1 MIAHDADLVAEYR
14 AKGWWGDVTL
24 DDRVRTAVA
33 AHPLR
38 MALVDPPDRAEFA
51 SGSPRRLNWAGLDA
65 AIEAAAGRM
74 ALMGV
79 RRDDVVIYQLP
90 NTIDPVIILL
100 ACARLGAI
108 CSPVLPQFD
117 ENELRPIVA
126 LLKPRLFITVSRF
139 KRRDLSASARAACE
153 AQGCPVVVLDQPE
166 AADWFEA
173 DAGAAEA
180 LAAVHREDGRA
191 VADDVFTVCWTSGTE
206 GEPKGAMRT
215 HNNWAWTGRIMIDS
229 AQLQPADV
237 ILNTRPLVN
246 MAAIGGSLMPWL
258 MGGGTMVMHSPLDIG
273 LALQQ
278 IRDERVQA
286 TFMPPAFF
294 MSLLKDPEVAAGA
307 DVSSLRVM
315 GTGSA
320 VIPSWVIERMEA
332 DYGVEI
338 VNFFGAN
345 EGTSL
350 LSSPREMPD
359 ASHRG
364 NYFPRLGSPQ
374 FAWSSI
380 PQAVQIEARLIDLE
394 TGEVVDTPGRSGELR
409 MRSPSIFA
417 GYFGRRDQTDAAFDA
432 EGYLR
437 TGDLFEIAGEGELE
451 RYYRYVGRCKDI
463 IVRGGLKIAPAE
475 LDELLSRHP
484 QLKEVATFACRD
496 ARLGEKV
503 GVAVTPR
510 EGETVTLQDII
521 QFLKDR
527 KVAVFKL
534 PERLLVLDALPRNAM
549 HKVLRRE
556 LSRIADESEAA

>member
-1 MIAHDADLVAEYR
+1 VIAHDAGLVAEYR

-24 DDRVRTAVA
+24 DDRVRAAAA
-33 AHPLR
+33 AHPQRL
-38 MALVDPPDRAEFA
+38 ALVDPPNRAEFT
-51 SGSPRRLNWAGLDA
+51 GGTPRRLDWAGLDA
-65 AIEAAAGRM
+65 AIDAAAGRM
-74 ALMGV
+74 ALLGV

-126 LLKPRLFITVSRF
+126 LLKPRVFITVSRF
-139 KRRDLSASARAACE
+139 KRRDLSVAARPVCE
-153 AQGCPVVVLDQPE
+153 EAGCPVVVLDQPE
-166 AADWFEA
+166 TANWFEA
-173 DAGAAEA
+173 DTAAAEA
-180 LAAVHREDGRA
+180 LATVHREDGRA

-215 HNNWAWTGRIMIDS
+215 HNNWAWTGQIMIDS
-229 AQLQPADV
+229 AQLRPDDV

-246 MAAIGGSLMPWL
+246 MAAIGGSVMPWL
-258 MGGGTMVMHSPLDIG
+258 MGGGALVMHSPLDIG
-273 LALQQ
+273 LALEQ

-294 MSLLKDPEVAAGA
+294 LSLLKDPAVAAGA
-307 DVSSLRVM
+307 DISSLRVM

-320 VIPSWVIERMEA
+320 VIPSWAIERMEA

-350 LSSPREMPD
+350 LSSVREMPE

-364 NYFPRLGSPQ
+364 SYFPRLGSQQ
-374 FAWSSI
+374 FTWASI
-380 PQAVQIEARLIDLE
+380 PQSVQIQARLIDLE
-394 TGEVVDTPGRSGELR
+394 TGETVYAPGRSGELR

-417 GYFGRRDQTDAAFDA
+417 GYFGRQDQTEAAFDS

-437 TGDLFEIAGEGELE
+437 TGDLFEIAGEDELS

-510 EGETVTLQDII
+510 DGETVTLEGLI
-521 QFLKDR
+521 QFLKDK

-534 PERLLVLDALPRNAM
+534 PEHLLVLDALPRNAM

-556 LSRIADESEAA
+556 LSRMADEGEAA

>member
-1 MIAHDADLVAEYR
+1 VIAHDADLVAEYR
-14 AKGWWGDVTL
+14 AKGWWSDVTL
-24 DDRVRTAVA
+24 DDRARMAAA
-33 AHPLR
+33 AHPQRL
-38 MALVDPPDRAEFA
+38 ALVDPPDRSEFTGGA
-51 SGSPRRLNWAGLDA
+51 PRRLDWAGLDA

-74 ALMGV
+74 ALLGV

-108 CSPVLPQFD
+108 CSPILPQFD

-126 LLKPRLFITVSRF
+126 LLKPRVFITVSRF
-139 KRRDLSASARAACE
+139 KRRDLSVAARAVCE
-153 AQGCPVVVLDQPE
+153 GAGCPVVILDQPE
-166 AADWFEA
+166 AADWFEI
-173 DAGAAEA
+173 DAAAAEA
-180 LAAVHREDGRA
+180 LATIHREDGRA

-215 HNNWAWTGRIMIDS
+215 HNNWAWTGQIMIDS
-229 AQLQPADV
+229 AQLRPDDV

-246 MAAIGGSLMPWL
+246 MAAIGGSVMPWL
-258 MGGGTMVMHSPLDIG
+258 MGGGTLVMHSPLDIG
-273 LALQQ
+273 LALEQ

-294 MSLLKDPEVAAGA
+294 LSLLKDPTVAAGA
-307 DVSSLRVM
+307 DISSLRVM

-320 VIPSWVIERMEA
+320 VIPSWAIERMEA

-350 LSSPREMPD
+350 LSSAREMPD

-364 NYFPRLGSPQ
+364 SYFPRLGSQQ
-374 FAWSSI
+374 FTWASI
-380 PQAVQIEARLIDLE
+380 PQSVQIQARLIDLE
-394 TGEVVDTPGRSGELR
+394 TGEAIDAPGRSGELR

-417 GYFGRRDQTDAAFDA
+417 GYFGRPDQTKAAFDG

-437 TGDLFEIAGEGELE
+437 TGDLFEIAGEAELN

-503 GVAVTPR
+503 GVAVTLR
-510 EGETVTLQDII
+510 EGETVTLEDLI
-521 QFLKDR
+521 QFLKDK

-534 PERLLVLDALPRNAM
+534 PQRLLVLDALPRNAM

-556 LSRIADESEAA
+556 LSRMADQGEAA